1 MFSLSP
7 DSSENP
13 LWTGVQSTKI
23 VTDSGTTVDEISNV
37 SAPKNKN

>member
-7 DSSENP
+7 DSSKNP
-13 LWTGVQSTKI
+13 LWAGVQSTKI